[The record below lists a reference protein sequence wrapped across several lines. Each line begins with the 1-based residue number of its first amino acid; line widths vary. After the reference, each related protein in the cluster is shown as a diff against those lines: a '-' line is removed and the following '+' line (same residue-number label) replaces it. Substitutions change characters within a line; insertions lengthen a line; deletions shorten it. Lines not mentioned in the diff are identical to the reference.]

1 MGDKL
6 YFFVVIYIIDIGTC
20 RLTEK
25 RVFLHNRNF
34 LCAAEKLK
42 YYVELS
48 KVRFPGDQLE
58 QLEQEFK
65 FYYQKDIFM
74 DCDGN
79 FFNEQ

>member
-1 MGDKL
+1 MGDKF
-6 YFFVVIYIIDIGTC
+6 YFFVVDVIYIIDIGTC

-25 RVFLHNRNF
+25 RVFLHDRNF

-58 QLEQEFK
+58 QEFK

-79 FFNEQ
+79 FFYEQ